1 MEPKYRAKT
10 LGSNEWVYG
19 NYITMFNQ
27 SNSSEINVEHYI
39 YDGITYYIINM
50 TTLCQCIGKIK
61 EPKLEKVKGHYVKKV
76 TETDLYI
83 GDIITTE
90 DSYDD
95 TCGFPKNVLVNY
107 IVVWNEKELAVGFRE
122 IISAGV
128 LSDEIYSLDDIGGLQ
143 GFWITGNK
151 FDNLI

>member
-19 NYITMFNQ
+19 SYVTTFNQ
-27 SNSSEINVEHYI
+27 TSLSEIEVVHNI
-39 YDGITYYIINM
+39 YNETGFHKVDV
-50 TTLCQCIGKIK
+50 TTLCQRIGTIK
-61 EPKLEKVKGHYVKKV
+61 EPKLEKVKGHYINKAI
-76 TETDLYI
+76 ETDLYI

-95 TCGFPKNVLVNY
+95 FNGFPKSFLVNY
-107 IVVWNEKELAVGFRE
+107 LVIWNERELAVEFRE

-128 LSDEIYSLDDIGGLQ
+128 LSDEVYSLDDIGGLQ

>member
-1 MEPKYRAKT
+1 MEPKYSAKT
-10 LGSNEWVYG
+10 LDNNEWVYG
-19 NYITMFNQ
+19 SYIAMFNQ
-27 SNSSEINVEHYI
+27 SNLSEIEVEHNI
-39 YDGITYYIINM
+39 YNDTGFHKIDI

-95 TCGFPKNVLVNY
+95 FNGFPKNVLVNY
-107 IVVWNEKELAVGFRE
+107 LVVWNEKELAVGFRE
-122 IISAGV
+122 ILSNGV
-128 LSDEIYSLDDIGGLQ
+128 LSDEVYSLDDIGGLQ
-143 GFWITGNK
+143 DFWITGNK

>member
-39 YDGITYYIINM
+39 YDGITYYIIDV
-50 TTLCQCIGKIK
+50 TTLCQCIGTIK
-61 EPKLEKVKGHYVKKV
+61 EPKLEKVKGHYIKKV

-95 TCGFPKNVLVNY
+95 ICGFPKSFLVNY

-122 IISAGV
+122 IISAEV
-128 LSDEIYSLDDIGGLQ
+128 LSDEVYSLDDIGGLQ
-143 GFWITGNK
+143 DFWITGNK